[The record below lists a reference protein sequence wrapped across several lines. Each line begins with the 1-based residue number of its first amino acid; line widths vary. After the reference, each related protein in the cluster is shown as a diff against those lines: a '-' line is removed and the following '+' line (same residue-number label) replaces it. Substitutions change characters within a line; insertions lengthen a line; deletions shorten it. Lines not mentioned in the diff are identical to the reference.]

1 MISVTDEQSLT
12 NNPLLAPRLHNDTLS
27 DQTTSK
33 PASPKIVSRLKND
46 LYIATKDGPD
56 RLLVP
61 QMEYTPLRLDP
72 REARLLLLHPA
83 DEATEHV
90 CCTLETY
97 PLTDLPQFF
106 AIENARGHREYRQ
119 PIEVD
124 GAALFL
130 SFALERFL
138 RYFRT
143 TVDRPTH
150 IWVRYACVVESDQ
163 QEQKAY

>member
-1 MISVTDEQSLT
+1 
-12 NNPLLAPRLHNDTLS
+12 
-27 DQTTSK
+27 
-33 PASPKIVSRLKND
+33 
-46 LYIATKDGPD
+46 
-56 RLLVP
+56 
-61 QMEYTPLRLDP
+61 YTPLRLDP

-138 RYFRT
+138 RYFPIR
-143 TVDRPTH
+143 VIRNP
-150 IWVRYACVVESDQ
+150 RVVVPVWIDALSIN
-163 QEQKAY
+163 QKDSIERARQVPRMGEIYDCAIAVFSYIG